1 VLPAVLSHLSEA
13 KQFHSAKER
22 KFLDGLFNWINSAVQ
37 NNSRIIITIVIGIV
51 ILSALVIPRI
61 QPETNYITFFS
72 KNSEVRIANDLVNEH
87 FGGSNTIEVI
97 VNTGQVNG
105 IESPDFLQRVKEF
118 QNQAEHIDKLAHPM
132 SIVDL
137 LEEENKALHG
147 GQEEY
152 NRLPGQGIAQYLL
165 LLESD
170 DDQIVD
176 DFIDFDHQ
184 EARIRIMTSSTESRE
199 TKIILSKIQAMADDY
214 FRESGHKVTVTG
226 VPVLSD
232 KLQDLIISS
241 QIRSLISAIIF
252 AFIVTSLLL
261 RSALKGLACS
271 APIAVTVLANFGI
284 MGWTAI
290 PLDVATSM
298 IASVAVGIGIDYAI
312 HLYTRYQE
320 EIDEGAS
327 VQDALEAAIHTVGRA
342 NYFNAFAVTAG
353 FLVLLFSNFPPLRT
367 FGLLTSVT
375 MLLSLTGAM
384 LLLPALIH
392 FKDQAQTVLPDKN
405 KHKS

>member
-1 VLPAVLSHLSEA
+1 
-13 KQFHSAKER
+13 
-22 KFLDGLFNWINSAVQ
+22 
-37 NNSRIIITIVIGIV
+37 
-51 ILSALVIPRI
+51 
-61 QPETNYITFFS
+61 
-72 KNSEVRIANDLVNEH
+72 
-87 FGGSNTIEVI
+87 
-97 VNTGQVNG
+97 
-105 IESPDFLQRVKEF
+105 
-118 QNQAEHIDKLAHPM
+118 
-132 SIVDL
+132 
-137 LEEENKALHG
+137 
-147 GQEEY
+147 
-152 NRLPGQGIAQYLL
+152 
-165 LLESD
+165 
-170 DDQIVD
+170 
-176 DFIDFDHQ
+176 
-184 EARIRIMTSSTESRE
+184 
-199 TKIILSKIQAMADDY
+199 
-214 FRESGHKVTVTG
+214 
-226 VPVLSD
+226 VLSD